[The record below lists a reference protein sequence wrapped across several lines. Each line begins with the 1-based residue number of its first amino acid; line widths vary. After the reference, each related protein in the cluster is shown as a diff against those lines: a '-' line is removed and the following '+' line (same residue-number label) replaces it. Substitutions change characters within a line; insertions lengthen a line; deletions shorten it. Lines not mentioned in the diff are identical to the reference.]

1 MNATHA
7 KRRKLEVRRRALTGS
22 RLVWWGIG
30 ENANIRKRGK
40 PHEGTNGEN
49 QMVLSVL
56 TL

>member
-22 RLVWWGIG
+22 RLVWWGNG